1 MNNKTETCSLVLVAP
16 DRLFRET
23 LAARLSAAEFV
34 IAHVVG
40 DVRDVRKDTLACPG
54 TVLIVHSVQPD
65 SSAVL
70 DMLRDV
76 KRTCPSLKMLVLG
89 KATSPSVISACLEI
103 GVNTILDEDVSFDTF
118 LNYLRFITLDEQ
130 TLPASAVNTVLRSVR
145 PFLASG
151 SASRTIPVDLSEREK
166 VVLAYLTEGAS
177 NKEIAR
183 YLGLADGTIKV
194 TLKAVLRKIN
204 ASNRTQAA
212 IWALQHDIR
221 GHVLKDGMEL
231 NGAASRLPSRASSVH
246 GTLDGL
252 SLGR

>member
-1 MNNKTETCSLVLVAP
+1 MNDNIKDCCLVLVAP

-23 LAARLSAAEFV
+23 LASRLSAAEFA
-34 IAHVVG
+34 IAYVG
-40 DVRDVRKDTLACPG
+40 GDIHEVRKDTLAAPG
-54 TVLIVHSVQPD
+54 TVLIVHAVQAN

-76 KRTCPSLKMLVLG
+76 KRTCPALKMLVLG
-89 KATSPSVISACLEI
+89 KTASAGEISACLEI

-118 LNYLRFITLDEQ
+118 LNYLRFISLDEQ
-130 TLPASAVNTVLRSVR
+130 TLPASMVNKVLRSVR

-151 SASRTIPVDLSEREK
+151 NANRAIPVDLSERER

-194 TLKAVLRKIN
+194 TLKAVLRKIS

-212 IWALQHDIR
+212 IWALQNDIR
-221 GHVLKDGMEL
+221 GHVLKAGLGLE
-231 NGAASRLPSRASSVH
+231 GAPNRQRTQASADQSAYAM
-246 GTLDGL
+246 G
-252 SLGR
+252 